1 MSARFTLRIFPRTPQ
16 LKDWCGLPW
25 GVAITPLG
33 AESVEHE
40 ASDIRAQDVAR
51 CDACGGYINPY
62 CQVDIAQ
69 RLWQCALCRAHN
81 RLGARYASGRRE
93 LLPELTHDAMTY
105 TLAPARA
112 PAGGGPAYLAV
123 VDASA
128 GAGRTLPLLGAC
140 GTCLGARRGYRR
152 RRGTIRKPPSPSP
165 PSGATNSNSRV
176 EPMISA
182 WASRGDSV
190 CEWSSTSKPPST
202 RSPLRAP

>member
-1 MSARFTLRIFPRTPQ
+1 MVPAIGMAILVATGFAQMCLFWVPMNCLFTGWCPAAKALGGLQWLWGIFMFVLVYELLHQLQALPLGDGGLWPKNFAPQ

-112 PAGGGPAYLAV
+112 PAG
-123 VDASA
+123 AS
-128 GAGRTLPLLGAC
+128 
-140 GTCLGARRGYRR
+140 
-152 RRGTIRKPPSPSP
+152 
-165 PSGATNSNSRV
+165 V
-176 EPMISA
+176 
-182 WASRGDSV
+182 
-190 CEWSSTSKPPST
+190 
-202 RSPLRAP
+202 